1 MLRGWSLGGRVQTS
15 SLLATELRGEQGRA
29 SHPLYW
35 PPGDGGAAERDNQPV
50 PEEGQFLRG
59 PLKRTVFDLPSWS
72 DLASGQRSGSEA
84 GGSGTGREAVE
95 GGEEGP
101 VDGQPEGTG
110 LGQEWKMPLPLLDT

>member
-1 MLRGWSLGGRVQTS
+1 MGRRVETS
-15 SLLATELRGEQGRA
+15 SFPPAKLRREQSGA
-29 SHPLYW
+29 SLPLYR
-35 PPGDGGAAERDNQPV
+35 PPGNGGAVECNHQPV
-50 PEEGQFLRG
+50 PEEGQFLCG
-59 PLKRTVFDLPSWS
+59 PLKRTMFDLPGRS

-84 GGSGTGREAVE
+84 GGAGTGREAVE

>member
-1 MLRGWSLGGRVQTS
+1 MEFF
-15 SLLATELRGEQGRA
+15 LAILMA
-29 SHPLYW
+29 
-35 PPGDGGAAERDNQPV
+35 
-50 PEEGQFLRG
+50 F
-59 PLKRTVFDLPSWS
+59 FIDLPSWS

-84 GGSGTGREAVE
+84 GGAGTGREAVE